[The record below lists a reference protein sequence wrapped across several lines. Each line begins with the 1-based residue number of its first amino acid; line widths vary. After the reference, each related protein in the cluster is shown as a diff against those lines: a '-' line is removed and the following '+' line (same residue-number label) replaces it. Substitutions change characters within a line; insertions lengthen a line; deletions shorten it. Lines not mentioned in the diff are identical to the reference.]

1 MGNEAEI
8 MAEGQARRGT
18 AVCKCLERRR
28 TLNSSRQGGS
38 VTACKV
44 KIDTRTE
51 LAPSSKNMR
60 MLIDDTSTAVVDIN
74 DDG

>member
-18 AVCKCLERRR
+18 AVCICLERRR

-44 KIDTRTE
+44 KINTE